1 MWTSVHDLSRYVV
14 MELAGGKLPDDS
26 RFVSEQN
33 LVMRR
38 APQVLLG
45 EDQTYGMGLMEDRT
59 WGVKVV
65 HHGGDLAG
73 YHSDMI
79 FLPEYGVGGVILTN
93 SDPGVRLRRPFMR
106 RLLEVVFDGKP
117 EAAEDLVASTRQ
129 MKAEIA
135 KDRERLTV
143 PADPA
148 HTAKL
153 AARYRNAALGE
164 IVVRQERGATVFD
177 VGEWRS
183 AVASRVNDDRTVS
196 FITID
201 PTLLGFEFVV
211 GDRGGRRALIV
222 RDGQHE
228 CVFTETGERTQE

>member
-1 MWTSVHDLSRYVV
+1 M
-14 MELAGGKLPDDS
+14 MELAGGKLPHGS
-26 RFVSEQN
+26 RLVSEQN

-38 APQVLLG
+38 APQVMLG

-59 WGVKVV
+59 WGVNVV

-79 FLPEYGVGGVILTN
+79 FLPDYGVGGVILTN

-106 RLLEVVFDGKP
+106 RLLEVLFDGKA
-117 EAAEDLVASTRQ
+117 EAAEDLAASTRQ
-129 MKAEIA
+129 MKAQIA
-135 KDRERLTV
+135 KDRERLTI
-143 PADPA
+143 PADPTE
-148 HTAKL
+148 TAKL
-153 AARYRNAALGE
+153 ARRYRNAALGD
-164 IVVRQERGATVFD
+164 IVVLHERGATVFD

-196 FITID
+196 FISID
-201 PTLLGFEFVV
+201 PTLLNFEFVV
-211 GDRGGRRALIV
+211 GDRGGKRVLIV

-228 CVFTETGERTQE
+228 YVFVEAGERSQD